1 VAVVTDTHLVR
12 FDIDLSDD
20 INTQINLVEYDCDP
34 GLQNKPREKP
44 SQTQSQNQAVDIFS
58 SNCSLW
64 AEVGYIIVVA
74 RDSRIPLVLR
84 KLEEYYIFVGGC
96 WLIDKEL

>member
-1 VAVVTDTHLVR
+1 MQYV
-12 FDIDLSDD
+12 S
-20 INTQINLVEYDCDP
+20 IN
-34 GLQNKPREKP
+34 
-44 SQTQSQNQAVDIFS
+44 IFS
-58 SNCSLW
+58 SNWGSLW